1 VEGFLV
7 CAGFSGHGF
16 MHGPITGKLMS
27 EIILDGKAV
36 SVDISKLDLNRFQEG
51 RLIREYNVV

>member
-1 VEGFLV
+1 
-7 CAGFSGHGF
+7 

-36 SVDISKLDLNRFQEG
+36 SVDVSKLDLNRFREG